1 MGVLPLQFPEGETA
15 ESLGLTGEEEF
26 TITGLAE
33 PMNAGELPR
42 EVTVRAGDASFTARV
57 RIDTPKEADYFRHG
71 GILRY
76 VLRPLVAGAWKG
88 CPRTPRRAGSGS
100 SAGRPSARW
109 EGARREPPATLKVRR
124 AVAGALSPVWET
136 VGHLEIRMTRYVGR
150 MLDRGLETEGNV
162 KGLEH
167 QHPDRVLYHP
177 SAWHVLPLALRYIG
191 VSDRD
196 TFVDFGCGKGRVVA
210 AAMRPFRRVIGVEIA
225 PDLAE
230 IARAAL
236 AARSSRHRCHD
247 VEIVVADAT
256 RFAVPDDLTI
266 AYLFDP
272 FSGKTL
278 DAVLRN
284 IIDSLDRH
292 PRRVR
297 LIYVHPTAARQIL
310 ATKRF
315 RLLKVQRGGLRDW
328 PISRAEIYESC

>member
-1 MGVLPLQFPEGETA
+1 VEGLPEDPE
-15 ESLGLTGEEEF
+15 
-26 TITGLAE
+26 
-33 PMNAGELPR
+33 
-42 EVTVRAGDASFTARV
+42 
-57 RIDTPKEADYFRHG
+57 
-71 GILRY
+71 
-76 VLRPLVAGAWKG
+76 
-88 CPRTPRRAGSGS
+88 
-100 SAGRPSARW
+100 
-109 EGARREPPATLKVRR
+109 ARREWLERWAAERELELDQREPSATLKVRR
-124 AVAGALSPVWET
+124 ALSPVWEAL
-136 VGHLEIRMTRYVGR
+136 GHLELRMTQYAGR

-196 TFVDFGCGKGRVVA
+196 TFVDFGCGKGRIVHQ

-256 RFAVPDDLTI
+256 EFAVPDDLTI

-272 FSGKTL
+272 FGGKTL
-278 DAVLRN
+278 DAVLGN
-284 IIDSLDRH
+284 IIDSLDRR
-292 PRRVR
+292 PRRIR
-297 LIYVHPTAARQIL
+297 LIYVHPTAAHQIL